1 MPPDDLALTC
11 LAGAVILLGLA
22 ALALALSARYRKLH
36 GIAGQIVYS
45 DTGAS
50 ELPAKPLYAPRYG
63 LTGKPDYLVATR
75 QGLVP
80 VEVKPGRTDPEP
92 QESHLLQVLAYCL
105 LIEDSEGKPP
115 PYGLLR
121 YRHETF
127 KVDYN
132 SQTRAYILDV
142 LEEIKEAHRLPE
154 VHRNHEQPGRCR
166 ACAYRDLCEEALGEA
181 RTEC

>member
-80 VEVKPGRTDPEP
+80 VEVKPGRTDREP

-121 YRHETF
+121 YRHDTF

-132 SQTRAYILDV
+132 AHTRAYIL
-142 LEEIKEAHRLPE
+142 EAIQQIKEARHQPE
-154 VHRNHEQPGRCR
+154 VHRNHQHPGRCR
-166 ACAYRDLCEEALGEA
+166 ACAYRELCEESLIS
-181 RTEC
+181 

>member
-11 LAGAVILLGLA
+11 LAGAGVLLGLA

-36 GIAGQIVYS
+36 GIAGQVVYS

-50 ELPAKPLYAPRYG
+50 ELPAKPLYAPRYS

-105 LIEDSEGKPP
+105 LIEDSEGK
-115 PYGLLR
+115 
-121 YRHETF
+121 
-127 KVDYN
+127 
-132 SQTRAYILDV
+132 
-142 LEEIKEAHRLPE
+142 
-154 VHRNHEQPGRCR
+154 
-166 ACAYRDLCEEALGEA
+166 
-181 RTEC
+181 